1 LLVGGGSLSPSNQRG
16 SFKINNIMLS
26 SKNANNPIESPSSP
40 DELSFLNGKENEV
53 EKSKNVSH
61 QGSNGFSHSDS
72 KNSKVNS
79 QHNNEK
85 ENNENANGV
94 YHNLEETNTIQIKG
108 KSDSK

>member
-1 LLVGGGSLSPSNQRG
+1 
-16 SFKINNIMLS
+16 MLS
-26 SKNANNPIESPSSP
+26 SSKNTNNPNESPSSP

-53 EKSKNVSH
+53 DKSKNVSH

-79 QHNNEK
+79 QHNNDK

-94 YHNLEETNTIQIKG
+94 YHNLEETNTIHINR
-108 KSDSK
+108 KSDFQP